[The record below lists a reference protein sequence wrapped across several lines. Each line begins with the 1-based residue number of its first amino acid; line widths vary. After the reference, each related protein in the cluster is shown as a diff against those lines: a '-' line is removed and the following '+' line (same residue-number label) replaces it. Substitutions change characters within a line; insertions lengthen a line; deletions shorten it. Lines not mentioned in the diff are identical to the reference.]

1 MDLLVATITLTK
13 LYEVVRSLCS
23 VYIMSVFL
31 TESLVEFLQVA
42 ERQACRVA
50 GFTQGEVAY
59 SFFYDVAI
67 AKIHNT

>member
-1 MDLLVATITLTK
+1 MIFFLLLLYQLTK

-23 VYIMSVFL
+23 VYIMAVFF

-50 GFTQGEVAY
+50 GLTQREVAY
-59 SFFYDVAI
+59 SLFYDVAS
-67 AKIHNT
+67 